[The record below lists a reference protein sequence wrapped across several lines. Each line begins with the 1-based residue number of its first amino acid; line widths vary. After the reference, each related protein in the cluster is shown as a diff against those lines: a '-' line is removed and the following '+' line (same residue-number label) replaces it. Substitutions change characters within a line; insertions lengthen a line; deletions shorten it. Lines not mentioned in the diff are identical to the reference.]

1 MAIDYENLLN
11 FPIPEVRQTL
21 TRRDTVF
28 YALSIGFGYDPMDE
42 RQLDFVDHHRNLQA
56 VPSMAAVL
64 CHPGFWLRD
73 PRTGVDAVRLVHGEQ
88 EIEIHKP
95 LPVEGVLVGRTR
107 VTGIVDKGEG
117 KGALLYS
124 EKQVRDEVGSLIAS
138 ARATT
143 FLRGDGGR
151 VDWGRVRADFPLL
164 MRQVHG
170 KPLVYLDNAN
180 TSQKPLPVI
189 AAQDEFY
196 RRYNANVSRAVH
208 ALGTEATDAYEAA
221 RAKLAGF
228 LNVRADEL
236 VLCSGTTFA
245 INLVAY
251 SWALPR
257 LKEGD
262 TILVSRME
270 HHANIVPW
278 QLVAQ
283 RTGARIRVAELLPD
297 GSLDLEGLYRAMTGE
312 VKLLAVAHVSN
323 VLGTVN
329 PVREICREARR
340 RGIVTVVDGSQAA
353 PHMRLDVAAIGCD
366 FYAVTGHKM
375 CGPTGTGA
383 LWARREHLE
392 AMPPFIGGGEM
403 IKEVSFEG
411 TVFNDPPHK
420 FEAGT
425 PNIAGFVGLGA
436 AVDYLQR
443 LGMDNVAAREA
454 GLLAHATEALQAVP
468 GLRILGTAPG
478 KAAVISF
485 LVEGAHAHDMAT
497 LLDLE
502 GVAVRSGQHC
512 AHPLLQYF
520 GVAATLRASL
530 AFYNTHEEI
539 DRFVEA
545 LLKVRRLLC

>member
-1 MAIDYENLLN
+1 MSVAPGVHD
-11 FPIPEVRQTL
+11 
-21 TRRDTVF
+21 
-28 YALSIGFGYDPMDE
+28 G
-42 RQLDFVDHHRNLQA
+42 A
-56 VPSMAAVL
+56 VAGHA
-64 CHPGFWLRD
+64 
-73 PRTGVDAVRLVHGEQ
+73 
-88 EIEIHKP
+88 
-95 LPVEGVLVGRTR
+95 
-107 VTGIVDKGEG
+107 
-117 KGALLYS
+117 GA
-124 EKQVRDEVGSLIAS
+124 
-138 ARATT
+138 
-143 FLRGDGGR
+143 
-151 VDWGRVRADFPLL
+151 VDWARVRADFPLL
-164 MRQVHG
+164 MREVHG

-180 TSQKPLPVI
+180 TSQKPLPVV
-189 AAQDEFY
+189 ASQDAFY
-196 RRYNANVSRAVH
+196 RRHNANVSRAVH
-208 ALGTEATDAYEAA
+208 ALGTEATEAYEAA
-221 RAKLAGF
+221 RTRLARF

-257 LKEGD
+257 LKAGD
-262 TILVSRME
+262 VILVSRME

-283 RTGARIRVAELLPD
+283 RTGATVKVAEILAD
-297 GSLDLEGLYRAMTGE
+297 GSLDLDALYKAMNPE

-340 RGIVTVVDGSQAA
+340 RGITTVVDGSQAA
-353 PHMRLDVAAIGCD
+353 PHMKLDVAGIGCD

-383 LWARREHLE
+383 LWARREHLQ

-403 IKEVSFEG
+403 IREVSFDG
-411 TVFNDPPHK
+411 TVFNDPPHR

-436 AVDYLQR
+436 AIDYLDAI
-443 LGMDNVAAREA
+443 GMEAIATREA
-454 GLLAHATEALQAVP
+454 ELLAHATEALQAIP
-468 GLRILGTAPG
+468 GLRIFGTAPD

-485 LVEGAHAHDMAT
+485 LVQGAHAHDLAT

-512 AHPLLQYF
+512 AHPLLQFF
-520 GVAATLRASL
+520 GVAATLRASF

-539 DRFVEA
+539 ERFVAA
-545 LLKVRRLLC
+545 LDKTRRLLA